1 MTAITRISR
10 MAEKSGFVL
19 IFKRQAFFPSVIGGH
34 KIERAMT
41 IQSSAQRLEIKRR
54 DS

>member
-1 MTAITRISR
+1 
-10 MAEKSGFVL
+10 MAGKSGFVL

-34 KIERAMT
+34 KVERSTT
-41 IQSSAQRLEIKRR
+41 IQSSAQRLEVKRR